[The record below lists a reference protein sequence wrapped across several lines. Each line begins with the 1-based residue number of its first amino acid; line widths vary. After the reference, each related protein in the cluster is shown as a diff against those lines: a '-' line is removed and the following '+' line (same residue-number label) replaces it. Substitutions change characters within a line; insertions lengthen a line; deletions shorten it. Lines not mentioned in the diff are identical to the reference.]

1 MKHKLFIIGQLI
13 FVFLILA
20 GAFIFYPRA
29 EMNLNGNKV
38 EFKSINAN
46 VVILSSSSDFSN
58 PRYVDLND
66 SIAFNLKPGTYYWKV
81 GNGILESFSDEFK
94 IDSEVG
100 LQILEKNGSYE
111 LKNVG
116 DVKLNVTKTK
126 DGRFV
131 GHVILGP
138 EEGESIENEG
148 VYTGGQNEQ

>member
-1 MKHKLFIIGQLI
+1 MRHKLFISLQLV
-13 FVFLILA
+13 FVVLILA

-46 VVILSSSSDFSN
+46 VVILSSSPDFSN

-138 EEGESIENEG
+138 EEGESVENEG
-148 VYTGGQNEQ
+148 VYIGGQNG